1 MNVDLFFN
9 LYFKFLRTKT
19 EIYKSDF
26 NLINLDGLEALK
38 RQIPGILLGIWL
50 NHIEIYAIWRT
61 FKLLLKVHCHVSVL
75 WRFCRISVI
84 SEFSFLSIV
93 LKMKTRKSRKI
104 FIFGSIKFKCMW
116 ICFSITISTFWTLKR
131 KKIKTC

>member
-26 NLINLDGLEALK
+26 NLINLDGLEAVK

-50 NHIEIYAIWRT
+50 NHIKIYAI
-61 FKLLLKVHCHVSVL
+61 
-75 WRFCRISVI
+75 
-84 SEFSFLSIV
+84 
-93 LKMKTRKSRKI
+93 
-104 FIFGSIKFKCMW
+104 
-116 ICFSITISTFWTLKR
+116 
-131 KKIKTC
+131 